1 MKPIKTPATSN
12 VPAAVRSATI
22 SVGGLDVAIEWKKI
36 KNLHIGVYPPQGRVR
51 VASPLVLSE
60 DAVRLAVVTRLAWIN
75 RQRRAFQKQ
84 PRQTQRQVR
93 GGESHWVFGRRL
105 RLRFIESASTP
116 QFAVRGQF
124 LELHARPNLS
134 ETARRRAL
142 REWSRAQL
150 KAHLAP
156 LVQRWSERLGV
167 TVTSWQVKQMKTK
180 WGTCN
185 ERAGRV
191 WFNLEL
197 SKKPLPCIEYLVVH
211 ELLHLIEPSHSAR
224 FVALLDEHLPAWRRL
239 RDELNALPLGHDEW
253 REDLE
258 RKQQL

>member
-1 MKPIKTPATSN
+1 MPFSKPPAPEEHAGTSL
-12 VPAAVRSATI
+12 AAQRSATI
-22 SVGGLDVAIEWKKI
+22 SVGGLEVAIEWKKI

-60 DAVRLAVVTRLAWIN
+60 DAVRLAVVTRLPWIH
-75 RQRRAFQKQ
+75 RQRRAFEEQ
-84 PRQTQRQVR
+84 PRQTQRRVV

-105 RLRFIESASTP
+105 RLRLIESASAP
-116 QFAVRGQF
+116 KFVVRGQC

-134 ETARRRAL
+134 EAARRRAL

-150 KAHLAP
+150 KQALEP
-156 LVQRWSERLGV
+156 LICKWSEQLNV

-224 FVALLDEHLPAWRRL
+224 FVSLLDEHLPAWRRL
-239 RDELNALPLGHDEW
+239 RDELNALPLGYDEW
-253 REDLE
+253 REGE
-258 RKQQL
+258 E